1 MSSEPWTPPNA
12 EFPPP
17 RAGEPELFRAARVGD
32 HDAIRAAIAAGE
44 EIDQLFDL
52 ALDPDADESFATP
65 LMVAAGSGDGAT
77 VETVR
82 LLIDLGA
89 NPNREVD
96 GESAATFAVRG
107 LGWNYAPGGD
117 ADRLRAV
124 LHAGCALDPASDRSA
139 ALVCAAAA
147 AGGPE
152 LLAVLLEH
160 GSGPHPA
167 WSGQKGIQRAASYKE
182 MYRDIKAHAAG
193 DESSEDSTFAADA
206 QEIMD
211 TWDLEELARVQA
223 APYADEIPLFCAAAS
238 GSAECVQLLLEAGA
252 DVMLRDS
259 SRRTALFEA
268 ASPAV
273 ARLLVARGLR
283 MDDTDCYGWVPL
295 SNAVSEGEEGLSTI
309 KALVAAGADVN
320 ATHDH
325 GYTVFMS
332 AVGSGR
338 HPSVLRLLIE
348 SGADPHAVSEYGYNA
363 FHAAIDVDFG
373 ANAEESVRDTLGY
386 LRDLGVDIE
395 HRNHRGQSPLGR
407 AIDDGTS
414 LEVKVLCDLGAN
426 PNAPTSYLKC
436 CDGTCERTE
445 SLPLFA
451 AAGTAVDADEKVDA
465 LLQAGA
471 DPLATD
477 AEGHTALVRAV
488 AKLCQDAEDY
498 PGMFKRFF
506 SELSELRG
514 PPDLDRSNRPV
525 YLAQVTG
532 PMTSFVTEFASEIP
546 VNAESQYAQEWR
558 AELIGTIWRLAAHEG
573 WARWQVR
580 QQRNGEDPAG

>member
-17 RAGEPELFRAARVGD
+17 KAGEPELFRAARIGD
-32 HDAIRAAIAAGE
+32 HDAIRAAIAAGA
-44 EIDQLFDL
+44 EIDQVFDL
-52 ALDPDADESFATP
+52 ALDPDADESLATP

-77 VETVR
+77 VVTVQ
-82 LLIDLGA
+82 LLIELGA
-89 NPNREVD
+89 EPNREVD

-107 LGWNYAPGGD
+107 LGWNYPPGGD
-117 ADRLRAV
+117 ADRLRT
-124 LHAGCALDPASDRSA
+124 LLDAGCTLGSERVGTAS
-139 ALVCAAAA
+139 LVCAAAA
-147 AGGPE
+147 AGEPE
-152 LLAVLLEH
+152 LLGLLLER
-160 GSGPHPA
+160 GSGPHPD
-167 WSGQKGIQRAASYKE
+167 WSEQKGIQRAASYKE
-182 MYRDIKAHAAG
+182 MYRDIKADAAG
-193 DESSEDSTFAADA
+193 DEFSGDSTFAADA
-206 QEIMD
+206 QGIRD
-211 TWDLEELARVQA
+211 TWDMEELARVQA

-252 DVMLRDS
+252 DVTLRDS

-283 MDDTDCYGWVPL
+283 MDDTDFYGCVPL
-295 SNAVSEGEEGLSTI
+295 FDAVSKGEEGLSTI

-348 SGADPHAVSEYGYNA
+348 SGADPHAVSDYGYNA
-363 FHAAIDVDFG
+363 FHAAIDVNFG

-395 HRNHRGQSPLGR
+395 HRNQRGQTPLGR

-426 PNAPTSYLKC
+426 PNAPISYLKC
-436 CDGTCERTE
+436 SDGTCERTE

-451 AAGTAVDADEKVDA
+451 AAHTAVDADEKVDA

-477 AEGHTALVRAV
+477 AEGHTALVRTV
-488 AKLCQDAEDY
+488 AKLCQDAAHY
-498 PGMFKRFF
+498 PETFKRFF

-532 PMTSFVTEFASEIP
+532 PMTKFVTEFASEIP
-546 VNAESQYAQEWR
+546 INSKSQFAQQWR
-558 AELIGTIWRLAAHEG
+558 AALIGTIWRLAAHEG
-573 WARWQVR
+573 WARWQVK
-580 QQRNGEDPAG
+580 QQHADDSTSD